1 MSKNNVER
9 AREVRLW
16 LQMIG
21 KGIAGLW
28 FVDYALN
35 EGKYTKKMINDTK
48 EKVNKI
54 KNLKTELAKK
64 HDKVDPYDAL
74 NEGL

>member
-28 FVDYALN
+28 FVDYAMN
-35 EGKYTKKMINDTK
+35 DGKITKKVVNDAK
-48 EKVNKI
+48 EKVCKI
-54 KNLKTELAKK
+54 KNLKSELKKK
-64 HDKVDPYDAL
+64 HKKVDPYDAL